1 MCDVPF
7 PPPDQPFWQG
17 PRLAAAD
24 SVHGDR
30 RVGDLHRGGGRK
42 RYGGAVQAGDD
53 TKKFQRQCTGPTTSG
68 SLLPWSAASAH
79 HMHGASEQTS
89 EAQTSP
95 NAASLC
101 LCDQTALLAGIRGGS
116 GCSKQSRDPHS
127 PAATPAPRVATSPA
141 IHPSPQSVPAR
152 PPARAAAT
160 MLHSRST
167 STHHAAPIAPVSPSP
182 LLDTAATR

>member
-1 MCDVPF
+1 VTYLFLRRTSHSGRGRASLPLIVYTGTAELEIF
-7 PPPDQPFWQG
+7 IV
-17 PRLAAAD
+17 AAD
-24 SVHGDR
+24 GSVAVVQSKLATIQKSSNGSAR
-30 RVGDLHRGGGRK
+30 APPQVGRSCPCQPPAL
-42 RYGGAVQAGDD
+42 
-53 TKKFQRQCTGPTTSG
+53 TTCT
-68 SLLPWSAASAH
+68 AH
-79 HMHGASEQTS
+79 PSRP
-89 EAQTSP
+89 QTSP